1 MLAHPDRPHIY
12 YSELYPAKPS
22 FPTDFHTHTCLVAA
36 EDNQYKKITTFLE
49 KYNIHD
55 IITCVT
61 KKKGNIINI
70 MIIG

>member
-1 MLAHPDRPHIY
+1 MISIQIQL
-12 YSELYPAKPS
+12 LYN
-22 FPTDFHTHTCLVAA
+22 
-36 EDNQYKKITTFLE
+36 NQYKKITTFLE